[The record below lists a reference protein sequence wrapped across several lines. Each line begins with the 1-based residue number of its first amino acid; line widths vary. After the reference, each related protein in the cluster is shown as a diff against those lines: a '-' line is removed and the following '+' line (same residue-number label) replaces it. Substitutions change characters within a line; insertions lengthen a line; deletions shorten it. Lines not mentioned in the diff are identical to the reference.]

1 LGKLTYGSEPATL
14 VIDDR
19 TLWHLKIVILDKLR
33 RNESMTLTWTTPRG
47 DLGGSDLN
55 GVNRH
60 ETDRGGGVMD
70 CVWLNAAVPLHFTFD
85 DSEEIPLNW
94 VWIEALVR
102 AANSPT
108 GLQILPEIPA
118 KPKPRSAHEEETGVL

>member
-1 LGKLTYGSEPATL
+1 MGKLTYGLEPVTL
-14 VIDDR
+14 VVDDR

-33 RNESMTLTWTTPRG
+33 RNESMTLTWTTSHDGRE
-47 DLGGSDLN
+47 N
-55 GVNRH
+55 
-60 ETDRGGGVMD
+60 MD
-70 CVWLNAAVPLHFTFD
+70 CVWLNAAIPLHFVFD
-85 DSEEIPLNW
+85 DSAEIPLNW

-102 AANSPT
+102 AANSPP